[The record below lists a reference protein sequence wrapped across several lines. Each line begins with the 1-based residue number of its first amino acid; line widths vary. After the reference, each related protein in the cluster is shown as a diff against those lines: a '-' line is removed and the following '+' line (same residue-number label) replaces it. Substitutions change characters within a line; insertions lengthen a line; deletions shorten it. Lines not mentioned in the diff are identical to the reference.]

1 MVIYTNFKG
10 MEETEG
16 LLRASKESVSQKM
29 EELNTTVTETTLN
42 DWKGPDAR
50 AFVESTTEKVNAV
63 RTEYE
68 EYFDALRNEINANV
82 SKFKNVQQRNI
93 NMID

>member
-10 MEETEG
+10 MEETKCAYGKFDKIED
-16 LLRASKESVSQKM
+16 
-29 EELNTTVTETTLN
+29 LNTTVTETTLN